1 MTWNVD
7 VPAMAN
13 QISNDIPDIEENLA
27 CLGPY
32 PKIWVPAGAMIPR
45 VTNGAEAKQEE
56 YATNDVMVEYLSF
69 DGTTKEYGTFNIT
82 MPLNWDAGTI
92 FTKFYWDAT
101 TGASAADGVV
111 WRIRA
116 VSLTDGDAIDVTTG
130 TDQHIADAVIA
141 VGKMHIS
148 DVAAPAMTIAGNPA
162 AGHMVH
168 FAVQRDPLDEAD
180 TMAEDAKLI
189 GVLLQYK
196 IAAAIEA
203 SW

>member
-1 MTWNVD
+1 MTWNAD

-13 QISNDIPDIEENLA
+13 QISNDIPDVEENLA

-32 PKIWVPAGAMIPR
+32 PKIWVPAGAMIPH

-69 DGTTKEYGTFNIT
+69 DGSNAEYGTVNIT

-92 FTKFYWDAT
+92 KAKFYWDAA
-101 TGASAADGVV
+101 TGASGADGVV
-111 WRIRA
+111 WGISG
-116 VSLTDGDAIDVTTG
+116 VSLTEADAIDAAAGTPQKVTDVVT
-130 TDQHIADAVIA
+130 A

-148 DVAAPAMTIAGNPA
+148 GATPAMTIAGSPA
-162 AGHMVH
+162 AGHMIH
-168 FAVQRDPLDEAD
+168 FIVYRNPGDGSD

-189 GVLLQYK
+189 GVLIQYK
-196 IAAAIEA
+196 IATAIEA